1 MKIKI
6 KKILYYFIVGVF
18 FMPILLINL
27 LAFFFDYIIEKL
39 YFNVQL
45 FNVTMSLFDKLNYFK
60 RNYIDK

>member
-6 KKILYYFIVGVF
+6 KKILYYLIIGVLFI
-18 FMPILLINL
+18 PLLLINL
-27 LAFFFDYIIEKL
+27 FAFFFDYIIEKL

-45 FNVTMSLFDKLNYFK
+45 FNITMSLLDKLSDFK

>member
-6 KKILYYFIVGVF
+6 KKILYYLIIGVLLI
-18 FMPILLINL
+18 PILLINL

-45 FNVTMSLFDKLNYFK
+45 FNITMSSLDKLSDFK

>member
-6 KKILYYFIVGVF
+6 KKILYYLIVGVF

-45 FNVTMSLFDKLNYFK
+45 FNITMSMLDKLNNFK
-60 RNYIDK
+60 RNYIDR

>member
-1 MKIKI
+1 MIII
-6 KKILYYFIVGVF
+6 KKILYYLIVSVF
-18 FMPILLINL
+18 FIPILLINL

-45 FNVTMSLFDKLNYFK
+45 FNITMSIVDKLNNFK